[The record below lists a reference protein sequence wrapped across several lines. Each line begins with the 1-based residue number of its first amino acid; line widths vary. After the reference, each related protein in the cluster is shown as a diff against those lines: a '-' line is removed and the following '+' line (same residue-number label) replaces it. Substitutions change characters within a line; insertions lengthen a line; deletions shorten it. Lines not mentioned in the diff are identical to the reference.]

1 MSDWVQN
8 VYLQVDT
15 SQILTLIRLG
25 LLMVVFSGGGG
36 EAQSDVISFFVTRK
50 CKKNPKK

>member
-25 LLMVVFSGGGG
+25 LLKVVFSGGGG
-36 EAQSDVISFFVTRK
+36 AQSDVISFFVTRK